1 MIGDMG
7 MVHITEAEL
16 ARDLHAILAK
26 VQQGVE
32 VVVEQDHRPV
42 AVLRPLNRSGRLVS
56 DILREARQR
65 NSTVTLDEDFGK
77 DLEEIIASQQE
88 PWNPPS
94 WDRLRLLQFLEESGP
109 GWNLEEHP
117 ELNEGAAQWVESLRR
132 EDESIDTEASR
143 R

>member
-7 MVHITEAEL
+7 TVHITEAEL

-32 VVVEQDHRPV
+32 VVVEQNHRPV
-42 AVLRPLNRSGRLVS
+42 AVLRPLNQSGRIVS
-56 DILREARQR
+56 DIQREVPQR
-65 NSTVTLDEDFGK
+65 NSAVTLDEDFGK
-77 DLEEIIASQQE
+77 DLEAIIASPQALGSA
-88 PWNPPS
+88 S

-132 EDESIDTEASR
+132 EDESIDTEPPIR
-143 R
+143 

>member
-1 MIGDMG
+1 MG
-7 MVHITEAEL
+7 PVHITEAEL

-42 AVLRPLNRSGRLVS
+42 AVLRPLNRSGRLIS

-109 GWNLEEHP
+109 GWNLAEHP

-132 EDESIDTEASR
+132 EDESIDTETSSR
-143 R
+143 

>member
-7 MVHITEAEL
+7 TVHITEAEL
-16 ARDLHAILAK
+16 ARDLHDILAK

-32 VVVEQDHRPV
+32 VVVEQDHCPV
-42 AVLRPLNRSGRLVS
+42 AVLRPLNRSGRIVS
-56 DILREARQR
+56 DTREARQH
-65 NSTVTLDEDFGK
+65 NSAVTLDEDFGK
-77 DLEEIIASQQE
+77 DLEAIIASPQAMGSA
-88 PWNPPS
+88 S

-132 EDESIDTEASR
+132 EDESIDTEPSTR
-143 R
+143 